1 LEYRIGPPSL
11 AEPAAK
17 RLPSPPCPTMRRD
30 TYFPDRE
37 HPGEA
42 RMGKTIHAIVTG
54 TLSGSGRSLTT
65 DGAIGP

>member
-1 LEYRIGPPSL
+1 
-11 AEPAAK
+11 
-17 RLPSPPCPTMRRD
+17 MRRD